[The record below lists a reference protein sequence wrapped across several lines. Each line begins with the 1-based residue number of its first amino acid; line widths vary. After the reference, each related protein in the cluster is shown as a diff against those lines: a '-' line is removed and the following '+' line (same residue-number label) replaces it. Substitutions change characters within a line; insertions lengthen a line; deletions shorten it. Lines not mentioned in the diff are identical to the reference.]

1 MPRNLKAPGETVNE
15 SLKVFSNRK
24 KLEDFIREQYKKAP
38 RRKPTRAKASKG
50 KRGTLFARR
59 NKNLAIREAALRKSQ
74 IVITYK
80 KTTTGETKEYVVAAY
95 EFAFKRLKVGSRK
108 ILWAYDMKD
117 KRIKNFATRNIVR
130 VAITD
135 RKFTPKWPIK
145 IS

>member
-1 MPRNLKAPGETVNE
+1 MPRNLKAPDENVSE

-24 KLEDFIREQYKKAP
+24 KLEDFIREQYEKAP
-38 RRKPTRAKASKG
+38 KRKAVRTKASKG
-50 KRGTLFARR
+50 KRGTLFAKR

-74 IVITYK
+74 MVITYK
-80 KTTTGETKEYVVAAY
+80 KTTTGETKEYVVAPY

-117 KRIKNFATRNIVR
+117 KRIKNFATRNILK